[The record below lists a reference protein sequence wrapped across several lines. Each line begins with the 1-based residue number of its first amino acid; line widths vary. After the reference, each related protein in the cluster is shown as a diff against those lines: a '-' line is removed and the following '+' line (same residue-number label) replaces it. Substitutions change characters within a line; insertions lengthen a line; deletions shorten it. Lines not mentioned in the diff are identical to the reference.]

1 MNHIVLILFSLSF
14 LFSSNLKS
22 WIHERSDIINDKKY
36 LVTFTY
42 YMSKSKNK
50 IDGDR
55 KNAVYYSIN
64 KDSSV
69 FKLDD
74 RIILSG
80 KKSTTTISLGSEQIF
95 KEDKNQD
102 FEEFKNKILSI
113 FKDNDYKIIKTSKV
127 DYILS
132 LNDYFLNLDISYH
145 KSDNLNSRINLSF
158 FQNPYII
165 YVENLIIADYD
176 SIPYSNHMWSNYE
189 IFNLSEVK

>member
-1 MNHIVLILFSLSF
+1 MTYSLLVLFSLSF
-14 LFSSNLKS
+14 LFSSNFKT
-22 WIHERSDIINDKKY
+22 WIDESSDIINDEKY

-50 IDGDR
+50 IEKDR
-55 KNAVYYSIN
+55 KKIVYYSIN
-64 KDSSV
+64 KDSSI
-69 FKLDD
+69 FKLDN

-95 KEDKNQD
+95 KEDKDQD

-113 FKDNDYKIIKTSKV
+113 FKDDDYKIIKTSKV

-132 LNDYFLNLDISYH
+132 LNDYFLNLDISYY
-145 KSDNLNSRINLSF
+145 KSDSLKPTVDVSF

-165 YVENLIIADYD
+165 YVEDLIIADYD

-189 IFNLSEVK
+189 IFNLSE

>member
-1 MNHIVLILFSLSF
+1 MTYSLLVLFSLSF
-14 LFSSNLKS
+14 LFSSNFKT
-22 WIHERSDIINDKKY
+22 WIDESSDIINDEKY

-50 IDGDR
+50 IEKDR
-55 KNAVYYSIN
+55 KKIVYYSIN
-64 KDSSV
+64 KDSSI
-69 FKLDD
+69 FKLDNK
-74 RIILSG
+74 IILSG

-95 KEDKNQD
+95 KEDKDED

-113 FKDNDYKIIKTSKV
+113 FKDDDYKIIKTSKV

-132 LNDYFLNLDISYH
+132 LNDYFLNLDISYY
-145 KSDNLNSRINLSF
+145 KSDSLKPTIDLSF

-165 YVENLIIADYD
+165 YLENLIIADYD

-189 IFNLSEVK
+189 IFNLSE

>member
-1 MNHIVLILFSLSF
+1 MTHIVLILFSLSF

-95 KEDKNQD
+95 KEDI
-102 FEEFKNKILSI
+102 KITPVETADEVL
-113 FKDNDYKIIKTSKV
+113 KIALTKELKPTEWVEPEKI
-127 DYILS
+127 
-132 LNDYFLNLDISYH
+132 
-145 KSDNLNSRINLSF
+145 SDNKKEDKS
-158 FQNPYII
+158 Q
-165 YVENLIIADYD
+165 A
-176 SIPYSNHMWSNYE
+176 SIQ
-189 IFNLSEVK
+189 